1 MGSQPS
7 SARTRRTAAVC
18 LVACVFAATAL
29 AQDAAQEGDASR
41 KAAVRRAVEYLL
53 ANQQR
58 DGSWDHESRRH
69 PGGQTALCAY
79 ALLKAGLPA
88 DHAAIARAR
97 AYLGVELPQTTY
109 TRGSELMLLAALR
122 DPTQMDRMRALVDGL
137 LDSRLGGEWGYPL
150 THADPVWIDRV
161 GRPDLSNTQYAALGL
176 RAAVHAGI
184 AVPRKVWEEVFER
197 VLDYQEAPRA
207 IDAEE
212 FLGRKSPG
220 RLDTAGF
227 CYVDDGS
234 RGPSGSMTA
243 AGLTVLGC
251 VREALGENLGA
262 RRQKRLEEARELAL
276 RWLAANWSVSANPGE
291 GSWHKYYLYGLE
303 RMGSLHGLEEFHGR
317 RWYAEGA
324 AELLSTQA
332 EDGSWSDS
340 LPDTCFAI
348 LFLVRATAAASGE
361 ERELPDDTFA
371 SDETADLQVFGVGRP
386 AITLWLRAPDA
397 ALRARHP
404 GGLFVERV
412 EYLVDGEVVAEV
424 AVDPSAAWE
433 NQSFPARHEFTR
445 RGVRRVQARVRLAG
459 ASEPLASA
467 AFEVDVR
474 WPLEPWMLDFA
485 GARGRNL
492 LRGAQVTASA
502 SSKVSEGEGA
512 AAACDGLQGT
522 RWLAAE
528 GDARPWIRLELP
540 RKVKVGA
547 IVLSQATA
555 RERYRGHMGR
565 FVRAQIELD
574 GARRPLDV
582 VLEEDELRPTRVVL
596 DPPRSIERLELRLLE
611 RSGAISWP
619 QWVGLAEIALEAP

>member
-1 MGSQPS
+1 MGSHPS
-7 SARTRRTAAVC
+7 SARARRTAALC
-18 LVACVFAATAL
+18 LVACLLSPAASAQAAT
-29 AQDAAQEGDASR
+29 QDGDAAR

-53 ANQQR
+53 GNQQR
-58 DGSWDHESRRH
+58 DGSWDYESRRH
-69 PGGQTALCAY
+69 PGGQTALCAT

-97 AYLGVELPQTTY
+97 AFLEVELPQTTY

-122 DPTQMDRMRALVDGL
+122 DPSSQARLRALVDGL
-137 LDSRLGGEWGYPL
+137 LDSALGGEWGYPL
-150 THADPVWIDRV
+150 THADPVWIERV

-176 RAAVHAGI
+176 RAAAHTGVE
-184 AVPRKVWEEVFER
+184 VPRKVWEELFER

-207 IDAEE
+207 IDAEA

-220 RLDTAGF
+220 RLDAAGF

-251 VREALGENLGA
+251 VREALGETFGA
-262 RRQKRLEEARELAL
+262 RRQKRLDEARELAV

-291 GSWHKYYLYGLE
+291 GGWHKYYLYGLE

-317 RWYAEGA
+317 RWYEEGA
-324 AELLSTQA
+324 TELLATQA
-332 EDGSWSDS
+332 ADGSWSDS

-361 ERELPDDTFA
+361 ERELSVESFA
-371 SDETADLQVFGVGRP
+371 SDEAADLQVLGVGRP

-397 ALRARHP
+397 PLRARHP
-404 GGLFVERV
+404 EGLFVERV
-412 EYLVDGEVVAEV
+412 EYLVDGEVVAV
-424 AVDPSAAWE
+424 VDADPGAAWE

-445 RGVRRVQARVRLAG
+445 RGVRRVAARVRLVGVSA
-459 ASEPLASA
+459 PLESA

-485 GARGRNL
+485 GARARNL

-502 SSKVSEGEGA
+502 SSRVGEGEGA
-512 AAACDGLQGT
+512 AAAFDGLQGT

-528 GDARPWIRLELP
+528 GDAQPWLKLELA

-565 FVRAQIELD
+565 FVRAQLLLD
-574 GARRPLDV
+574 GARTPLEV
-582 VLEEDELRPTRVVL
+582 VFEEDELRPTRIVL
-596 DPPRSIERLELRLLE
+596 DPPRSIDRLELRLLE

-619 QWVGLAEIALEAP
+619 QWVGLAEIALER